1 MSTINKLKKYI
12 FGKKDLS
19 DKDVKGLLISFSIPS
34 ILAIIVNGL
43 YSVIDSIFVGRGVGE
58 VAIGAIATSPT
69 PLYWNNNNSWNSD
82 FYWGYECII

>member
-43 YSVIDSIFVGRGVGE
+43 YSVIDSIFVGRV
-58 VAIGAIATSPT
+58 V
-69 PLYWNNNNSWNSD
+69 L
-82 FYWGYECII
+82 